1 MSYVAIESVTKPDG
15 TYAVNTFKKE
25 TRDEAEKAYHSILS
39 VAATSKNLI
48 HAATILNPEGKAL
61 KSECYKHDPEP
72 EPEPQPEPTPEPTP
86 DPEPEQEP
94 ETPAE
99 DEEPKEDGE
108 E

>member
-1 MSYVAIESVTKPDG
+1 MSYVAIESVTKQDG
-15 TYAVNTFKKE
+15 TYTVSTYKKE

-39 VAATSKNLI
+39 VAATSNNLI

-61 KSECYKHDPEP
+61 KSECYKHEP

-86 DPEPEQEP
+86 DPEPEP